1 MKRIEVM
8 SGIQPTSEM
17 HIGNYFG
24 AVKNWV
30 DLQAKHACVFGV
42 VDLHAMTMPYRPDEL
57 RGNTLRMMLEL
68 VACGLD
74 PERSVLFVQS
84 LVPEHTELAWIL
96 GCVAAFGDLTRM
108 TQFKDKSGRVEAE
121 AGAAFIS
128 AGLFTYPVL
137 QAADILI
144 YRAHRVPVGKDQ
156 EQHLEMSRSI
166 ARRFNDT
173 FAPVFPEP
181 KPLFTETPKIMS
193 LASPEQKMSK
203 SLGAKHY
210 VGLFEDAESIRAKV
224 RSAVTD
230 SGPPTGGAE
239 ISPGIANLFEILKA
253 CGREAEAAAMTEDYF
268 AGRLRYVQLKD
279 AAAAALI
286 DLSATLRA
294 RRAEVESRLSIE
306 DLIYDASAGAR
317 AIARATLDEV
327 RAATGLPGLQRAA
340 FERTLSDGGMVSTVS
355 TPVSKTGGPGSNPG
369 APANPAHD

>member
-1 MKRIEVM
+1 MKRIDVM

-30 DLQAKHACVFGV
+30 DLQETRSCVYGV
-42 VDLHAMTMPYRPDEL
+42 VDLHAMTMPYEPDRL
-57 RGNTLRMMLEL
+57 RDNTMRMMLDL

-74 PERSVLFVQS
+74 PERSELFVQS

-96 GCVAAFGDLTRM
+96 GCVASFGDLTRM
-108 TQFKDKSGRVEAE
+108 TQFKDKSGRLESDV
-121 AGAAFIS
+121 GGGFIS

-144 YRAHRVPVGKDQ
+144 YRARMVPVGKDQ
-156 EQHLEMSRSI
+156 DQHLELSRSV
-166 ARRFNDT
+166 ARRFNET
-173 FAPVFPEP
+173 FSKVFPEP
-181 KPLFTETPKIMS
+181 KPLYTETPKIMS

-203 SLGAKHY
+203 SLGPKHY

-230 SGPPTGGAE
+230 SGPPEEGAE
-239 ISPGIANLFEILKA
+239 VSPGVGNLLEILRA
-253 CGREAEAAAMTEDYF
+253 CGRDDEAAAMSEEYF
-268 AGRLRYVQLKD
+268 AGRLRYVHLKD
-279 AAAAALI
+279 AVAAALI

-294 RRAEVESRLSIE
+294 RREEVSSRLSIE
-306 DLIYDASAGAR
+306 DLIYDASASAR
-317 AIARATLDEV
+317 VVARATLDEV
-327 RAATGLPGLQRAA
+327 RAAAGLPGLDRAA
-340 FERTLSDGGMVSTVS
+340 SARSLSDGGMVSTVS

-369 APANPAHD
+369 APAND

>member
-1 MKRIEVM
+1 MKRIDVL

-30 DLQAKHACVFGV
+30 GLQETHACAYGV
-42 VDLHAMTMPYRPDEL
+42 VDLHAMTMPYQPDEL
-57 RGNTLRMMLEL
+57 RRNTMRMMLEL

-74 PERSVLFVQS
+74 PERTVLFVQS

-96 GCVAAFGDLTRM
+96 GCVTSFGDLTRM

-121 AGAAFIS
+121 AGAGLIS

-144 YRAHRVPVGKDQ
+144 YRARMVPVGKDQ
-156 EQHLEMSRSI
+156 EQHLELSRSV
-166 ARRFNDT
+166 ARRFNEV
-173 FAPVFPEP
+173 FGPVFPEP

-203 SLGAKHY
+203 SLGGKHY
-210 VGLFEDAESIRAKV
+210 VGLFEDADSIRAKV

-230 SGPPTGGAE
+230 SGPPADGAAT
-239 ISPGIANLFEILKA
+239 SPGIANLLEILKA
-253 CGREAEAAAMTEDYF
+253 CGRDAEAAAMTEEYF

-279 AAAAALI
+279 AVAAALI
-286 DLSATLRA
+286 DLSSTLRA
-294 RRAEVESRLSIE
+294 RREEAARRWAVE

-327 RAATGLPGLQRAA
+327 RAATGLPALERALEA
-340 FERTLSDGGMVSTVS
+340 TLSDGGMVSTVS
-355 TPVSKTGGPGSNPG
+355 TPVSKTGSPGSNPG
-369 APANPAHD
+369 APATSRS